1 MTYIYIHCTY
11 IYIYI
16 HIKHIRE
23 YMLFLQSLVLVLTLG
38 PWAMYW
44 ATLPRLFRC
53 VANTVCLGAKKDTCR
68 HMSLGI
74 LHRTRPGLPARGW
87 LFSPQNEQNPTSPST
102 IQQHYSSILNHSQ
115 PEIPPKNSK
124 GLNLCNSSL
133 DVRQTASNVEQCKRR
148 CEALPACQGAQAS
161 VVILGSGCCLF
172 LYPSVITVVYIA
184 VENQPYL

>member
-1 MTYIYIHCTY
+1 MTYIYILY

-16 HIKHIRE
+16 LYTYKAYTWIYAVPAKPR
-23 YMLFLQSLVLVLTLG
+23 FSFDARG
-38 PWAMYW
+38 MYW
-44 ATLPRLFRC
+44 ATLPQLFRC

-68 HMSLGI
+68 HMALGI

-124 GLNLCNSSL
+124 GLNLCSSSL

-172 LYPSVITVVYIA
+172 LYPSVIIHCSGKSTRCFS
-184 VENQPYL
+184 N